1 MEGRFYVPRETLTMK
16 TYDNCPICASSSFR
30 DHMICKDNTG
40 SKDTF
45 SIVQCIECE
54 FTFTN
59 PIPLEENIGRYYE
72 SDEYISHSNTNK
84 GLVNFLYQKV
94 RKYTLDKKVALL
106 KQLSK
111 GSKLLDIGCGTGEF
125 LDLAQRHQYKVEGI
139 EPSYP
144 ARTQAIE
151 NYGLTVNKE
160 PYLALLPS
168 NSFDYI
174 TMWHVLEHVYHLNDR
189 MAELKR
195 LVKKDGHIIIAVPN
209 RKSYDAQKY
218 QEYWAA
224 YDVPRH
230 LYHFTQKDIVALS
243 EKHGLVVTETLPMKF
258 DSLYVSMLSE
268 KYKNGTGNLLGAF
281 LTGLKS
287 NSVAKV
293 QGGYSSQVYII
304 KQK

>member
-1 MEGRFYVPRETLTMK
+1 M
-16 TYDNCPICASSSFR
+16 N
-30 DHMICKDNTG
+30 CKDNTG
-40 SKDTF
+40 STDAFT
-45 SIVQCIECE
+45 IVQCTDCE

-59 PIPLEENIGRYYE
+59 PIPLEQDIGRYYE

-94 RKYTLDKKVALL
+94 RNYTLDKKVALL
-106 KQLSK
+106 KQLSN
-111 GSKLLDIGCGTGEF
+111 GTELLDIGCGTGEF
-125 LDLAQRHQYKVEGI
+125 LDRAKHHQYKVEGI
-139 EPSYP
+139 EPSCT

-160 PYLALLPS
+160 PYLAQLPS
-168 NSFDYI
+168 SSFDYI

-189 MAELKR
+189 MAELTR

-218 QEYWAA
+218 KEYWAA

-243 EKHGLVVTETLPMKF
+243 EKHGLVVTETVPMIF
-258 DSLYVSMLSE
+258 DSFYVSMLSE
-268 KYKNGTGNLLGAF
+268 KYKNGNGNLIGAF
-281 LTGLKS
+281 LNGLKS
-287 NSVAKV
+287 NSVAKD
-293 QGGYSSQVYII
+293 QGGYSSQIYII
-304 KQK
+304 KTK